1 MKVLI
6 LIYFLLFNSIT
17 TDSGHCSNAF
27 EALLQSKCNSIKI
40 SDTKKCVYSKGK
52 CNVFYSECSS
62 YEGKNSTICKG
73 IIPSKKD
80 YKCELKNDQC
90 TEVIKS
96 CNEITF
102 DKVTICSS
110 YPTF

>member
-40 SDTKKCVYSKGK
+40 SGTKK
-52 CNVFYSECSS
+52 
-62 YEGKNSTICKG
+62 
-73 IIPSKKD
+73 
-80 YKCELKNDQC
+80 
-90 TEVIKS
+90 
-96 CNEITF
+96 
-102 DKVTICSS
+102 
-110 YPTF
+110 